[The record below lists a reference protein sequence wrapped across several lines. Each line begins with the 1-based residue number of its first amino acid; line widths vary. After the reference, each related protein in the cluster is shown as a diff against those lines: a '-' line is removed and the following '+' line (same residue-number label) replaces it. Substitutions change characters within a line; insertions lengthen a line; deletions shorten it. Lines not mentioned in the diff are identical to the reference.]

1 MPPVMVGSLH
11 PCWEPMIGQYCHHW
25 LMTIPSKGQFIGY
38 PKRRKVVKTY
48 VKRLVPSLKTGG
60 PQMGRSSST
69 HPRVCGS
76 VRLILEAFRNSLW
89 DQHLQNLELG
99 SLHRTLLTRQS
110 TGRLVAHG
118 FLGIFLAA
126 KVKAPQLDLIC
137 CQRQNDEQRPHTQ
150 LRALPDEQ
158 TAFSLSALPSQT
170 PTVG

>member
-1 MPPVMVGSLH
+1 MPILPSLVDDH
-11 PCWEPMIGQYCHHW
+11 PQQGPIYWVPEKW
-25 LMTIPSKGQFIGY
+25 F
-38 PKRRKVVKTY
+38 KTY

-76 VRLILEAFRNSLW
+76 VSLILEAFKNSFW
-89 DQHLQNLELG
+89 DQNLQNLELG

-126 KVKAPQLDLIC
+126 KVKAPQHPPARSDLLPAAEPTTSSVPTPSFAPC
-137 CQRQNDEQRPHTQ
+137 PTSRQLSLCLPCLRKPRPLADDIQ
-150 LRALPDEQ
+150 
-158 TAFSLSALPSQT
+158 S
-170 PTVG
+170 